1 MLRGFLGGQAE
12 GAVEFDAAEEDEEG
26 AEVEGEEG
34 DQGAELD
41 ADGLP
46 IDEELERGH
55 DVAAVGGEGEEVEQD
70 VAGLGADEH
79 AGAEADDDH
88 GDLLDRDQA
97 EDLADAHADALTDG
111 ELDAA
116 GLGGDGHQHDQA
128 E

>member
-1 MLRGFLGGQAE
+1 MRKALRLTAKRAIRAPNWMPTVFQSTRNWSGGTTSRPSGVRAKKSSRTWP
-12 GAVEFDAAEEDEEG
+12 AW
-26 AEVEGEEG
+26 
-34 DQGAELD
+34 
-41 ADGLP
+41 
-46 IDEELERGH
+46 
-55 DVAAVGGEGEEVEQD
+55 
-70 VAGLGADEH
+70 GADEH

-111 ELDAA
+111 ELDAP